1 MAEYLNVEKPF
12 LDKLQELNWQVIDQ
26 GQGIPHDPSKSLR
39 SGFREVVLEKT
50 FKNTVRRINLTE
62 QGEEWLTDKQ
72 LDDILAELTHSG
84 TLKLHEANKRA
95 HELLIKKTSVSEN
108 ELTGEKDP
116 PIKLIDFD
124 NWENNSFIAIN
135 QFRIDTPNTSK
146 KMIIPD
152 IVLFVNGLPLVVVE
166 AKDMDVSEPLSDAE
180 RQIRRYSNRRDDEFG
195 VREGEERLFHFNL
208 FSIITHGTEARVGSV
223 TAGFDYYY
231 NWKDIFPEDYQTFS
245 INAENEQTQN
255 VMIGGML
262 NKEILLDILK
272 NFTIFMQLDS
282 GHEIKIVP
290 RYQQYRAVGKII
302 KRLRTG
308 KDHKERSGVVWH
320 TQGSGKS
327 LTMAFTIRKIRSQPD
342 LKDNKIILVVDR
354 TDLEEQL
361 TNTARLAG
369 KVNVISKRRDLDK
382 LASDA
387 SNINM
392 VMIHK
397 FLQEQISQSKA
408 LQKAFK
414 EKGKVP
420 EFEPFKTV
428 NTSDR
433 ILIMI
438 DEAHRTQGGDMGDNL
453 FLAFPNATKM
463 AFTGTPLLTHRHKRK
478 THERFGG
485 HEEFI
490 DEYKIKEAVQDRATL
505 PIVYLGR
512 TSDDKNR
519 DPDAFQAEFEDLF
532 KAQTDEEKLEIQK
545 RYGTMQA
552 YLENKDR
559 LKKIADD
566 LVDHYVQEILPNGF
580 KAMVVSNSI
589 LSACRYKF
597 FIERAIQRHITAEK
611 AKEEEDQDKDLL
623 KRLEFL
629 KVAGVVSSQDN
640 NESAFITQV
649 RNEAKEKNAVES
661 FKKGFDYN
669 KPETGIAF
677 ICVCDRLL
685 TGFDAPIAQ
694 VMYLDKNLREHD
706 LLQSIARVN
715 RTKGASKK
723 YGLVVDYYGVSNHLK
738 EALAIYDGDEDVL
751 DELMQ
756 GLKDINKE
764 FPVLEARY
772 QRLIQLFEDYG
783 VKDIEAFVNQ
793 KMSDSEKE
801 NALVEKVILLAGDV
815 KFRAQFDTYL
825 KAFFDVL
832 DLLLNLPKAQKFWIP
847 CKRFGYLLMRIKNH
861 YRDPTMDLKWAGE
874 KVRKLID
881 KYLYSEGINSKIAPI
896 SLLSDEF
903 PKHIDKRKLS
913 PKAKASEMEH
923 AIRRHV
929 KINTENDPA
938 LYTKF
943 KERLELILARFKD
956 NWEQCVLE
964 LDSLRSDISAAEG
977 EGISSDG
984 LPSHISP
991 FYGLIQLY
999 AYDNQDLPAD
1009 KVDTIKTLIGN
1020 IVEALQKRI
1029 DIINFWKK
1037 NHEIQQLESEI
1048 DDLLD
1053 FCGISEIE
1061 DKHKKITTEIL
1072 ALAKKRHRDLI
1083 ANKD

>member
-1 MAEYLNVEKPF
+1 MAEYINVEKPF
-12 LDKLQELNWQVIDQ
+12 LEKLKELNWHIIDQ
-26 GQGIPHDPSKSLR
+26 GQGIPQDPSMSLR
-39 SGFREVVLEKT
+39 TGFRQVVLEET
-50 FKNTVRRINLTE
+50 FKDTIRRINLTE
-62 QGEEWLTDKQ
+62 SGKEWLTDKQ
-72 LDDILAELTHSG
+72 LDELLADLTDNG
-84 TLKLHEANKRA
+84 TLKLHEANKRV

-116 PIKLIDFD
+116 SVKLIDFD
-124 NWENNSFIAIN
+124 NWDNNSFIAIN

-146 KMIIPD
+146 KFIIPD
-152 IVLFVNGLPLVVVE
+152 IVLFLNGLPLVVVE

-180 RQIRRYSNRRDDEFG
+180 QQIRRYSNRRDDEFG
-195 VREGEERLFHFNL
+195 IREGEERLFHFNI

-223 TAGFDYYY
+223 TAEFDYYY
-231 NWKDIFPEDYQTFS
+231 NWKDIFPEEYKLIEVGKD
-245 INAENEQTQN
+245 NEATQE
-255 VMIGGML
+255 VMIRGIL
-262 NKEILLDILK
+262 NKEILLDVLK
-272 NFTIFMQLDS
+272 NFTLFMQLDS
-282 GHEIKIVP
+282 GQEIKIVP

-302 KRLRTG
+302 KRLRNG
-308 KDHKERSGVVWH
+308 IDHKERSGVVWH

-327 LTMAFTIRKIRSQPD
+327 LTMAFTIRKIRSEED
-342 LKDNKIILVVDR
+342 LKDHKIVLVVDR
-354 TDLEEQL
+354 TDLEDQL
-361 TNTARLAG
+361 AETAGLAG
-369 KVNVISKRRDLDK
+369 KVNVINKRKELNQ

-392 VMIHK
+392 VMVHK

-408 LQKAFK
+408 LQKAFS
-414 EKGKVP
+414 ERGEVP
-420 EFEPFKTV
+420 EFTPFETV
-428 NTSDR
+428 NDSER

-453 FLAFPNATKM
+453 FIAFPNATKI

-485 HEEFI
+485 HTDFI
-490 DEYKIKEAVQDRATL
+490 DEYKIREAVRDRATL

-519 DPDAFQAEFEDLF
+519 DPDAFQAEFEDMF
-532 KAQTDEEKLEIQK
+532 KKQTEAERLEIQK

-559 LKKIADD
+559 LKKIADNM
-566 LVDHYVQEILPNGF
+566 VDHYVQEILPNGF
-580 KAMVVSNSI
+580 KAMVVSSSI
-589 LSACRYKF
+589 LAACRYKF
-597 FIERAIQRHITAEK
+597 FVERAIQRHIQAEK
-611 AKEEEDQDKDLL
+611 DKLPQDQDPALL

-629 KVAGVVSSQDN
+629 KVAGVVSSNDN

-649 RNEAKEKNAVES
+649 RTEAKEKNAVES
-661 FKKGFDYN
+661 FKKGFDYE
-669 KPETGIAF
+669 KPETGITF
-677 ICVCDRLL
+677 LCVCDRLL

-756 GLKDINKE
+756 DLKDINKE

-772 QRLIQLFEDYG
+772 QRLIQLFQDYKI
-783 VKDIEAFVNQ
+783 KDIEAFVTQ
-793 KMSDSEKE
+793 TMSDKKRE
-801 NALVEKVILLAGDV
+801 NDLVEEVILLAGDV

-825 KAFFDVL
+825 KAFFDIL
-832 DLLLNLPKAQKFWIP
+832 DMLLNLPKARKFWIP
-847 CKRFGYLLMRIKNH
+847 CKRFGYLLIRIKNH
-861 YRDPTMDLKWAGE
+861 YRDPSMDLKWAGE

-881 KYLYSEGINSKIAPI
+881 KYLYSEGIDSKIAPI
-896 SLLSDEF
+896 DLLSDDF

-913 PKAKASEMEH
+913 PRAKASEMEH
-923 AIRRHV
+923 AIRRHI

-943 KERLELILARFKD
+943 KERLEGILERFKD
-956 NWEQCVLE
+956 NWEQCVLNLE
-964 LDSLRSDISAAEG
+964 DLRSEIEEAEKKG
-977 EGISSDG
+977 VSTDG

-991 FYGLIQLY
+991 FYGLLQLY
-999 AYDNQDLPAD
+999 AFNNEELPED
-1009 KVDTIKTLIGN
+1009 KIDSIKELIGK
-1020 IVEALQKRI
+1020 IVEELQKRI
-1029 DIINFWKK
+1029 DIINFWEKA
-1037 NHEIQQLESEI
+1037 HEMQQLESEV

-1061 DKHKKITTEIL
+1061 ENHKKITAEIL
-1072 ALAKKRHRDLI
+1072 ALAKKRHDDLLENI
-1083 ANKD
+1083 H

>member
-12 LDKLQELNWQVIDQ
+12 LAKLKELNWKIIDQ
-26 GQGIPHDPSKSLR
+26 GQGIPQKPAKSLR
-39 SGFREVVLEKT
+39 TGFRQVVLGET
-50 FKNTVRRINLTE
+50 FKNTIRRINRTE
-62 QGEEWLTDKQ
+62 DGVEWLTDKQ
-72 LDDILAELTHSG
+72 LDELLDDLTDNG
-84 TLKLHEANKRA
+84 TLQLHEANKRV
-95 HELLIKKTSVSEN
+95 HQLLIKKTKVAEN

-116 PIKLIDFD
+116 SVKLIDFD
-124 NWENNSFIAIN
+124 DWSSNDFVAIN

-166 AKDMDVSEPLSDAE
+166 AKDKDVSEPLSDAE

-195 VREGEERLFHFNL
+195 VREGEERLFHFNV

-223 TAGFDYYY
+223 TADFDYYY
-231 NWKDIFPEDYQTFS
+231 NWKDIFPEEYKTITVDS
-245 INAENEQTQN
+245 NNEATQE
-255 VMIGGML
+255 VMIRGIL
-262 NKEILLDILK
+262 NKEILLDVLK
-272 NFTIFMQLDS
+272 NFTIFMPLDN
-282 GHEIKIVP
+282 GKEIKIVP

-308 KDHKERSGVVWH
+308 ANHQERSGVVWH

-327 LTMAFTIRKIRSQPD
+327 LTMAFTIRKIRSEKD
-342 LKDNKIILVVDR
+342 LKDHKIVMVVDR
-354 TDLEEQL
+354 TDLEDQL
-361 TNTARLAG
+361 AKTAGLAG
-369 KVNVISKRRDLDK
+369 KVNVINKRRELNQ
-382 LASDA
+382 LANDA

-392 VMIHK
+392 IMVHK

-414 EKGKVP
+414 NKGEVP
-420 EFEPFKTV
+420 EFEPFQTV
-428 NTSDR
+428 NNSSR

-453 FLAFPNATKM
+453 FIAFPHATKI

-485 HEEFI
+485 HTEFI
-490 DEYKIKEAVQDRATL
+490 DEYKIKEAVRDRATL
-505 PIVYLGR
+505 PLIYLGR

-519 DPDAFQAEFEDLF
+519 DPDAFQAEFEDMF
-532 KAQTDEEKLEIQK
+532 KKQTEAERLEIQK
-545 RYGTMQA
+545 RYGTMRA

-559 LKKIADD
+559 LKKVADD
-566 LVDHYVQEILPNGF
+566 MVDHYIQEILPNGF
-580 KAMVVSNSI
+580 KAMVVSSSI
-589 LSACRYKF
+589 LAACRYKF
-597 FIERAIQRHITAEK
+597 YVERAIQRHIQVEK
-611 AKEEEDQDKDLL
+611 SKLLEDQDPALL

-629 KVAGVVSSQDN
+629 KVAGIVSGQDN

-649 RNEAKEKNAVES
+649 RTEAKEKNAVDS
-661 FKKGFDYN
+661 FKMDFDYDV
-669 KPETGIAF
+669 PESGIAF

-738 EALAIYDGDEDVL
+738 EALAIYDGDEEVL

-756 GLKDINKE
+756 DLKDINKE
-764 FPVLEARY
+764 FPILEARY

-783 VKDIEAFVNQ
+783 IKNMEDFANQ
-793 KMSDSEKE
+793 KMGDKQKE
-801 NALVEKVILLAGDV
+801 IDLVEKIILLAGDV

-825 KAFFDVL
+825 KSFFDIL
-832 DLLLNLPKAQKFWIP
+832 DLLLNLPKAQRFWIP
-847 CKRFGYLLMRIKNH
+847 AKRFGYLLIRIKNH

-881 KYLYSEGINSKIAPI
+881 KYLYSEGIDSKIPPI
-896 SLLSDEF
+896 SLVSEDF
-903 PKHIDKRKLS
+903 PSYINKSKLS

-923 AIRRHV
+923 AIRRHI
-929 KINTENDPA
+929 KINSENDPA

-943 KERLELILARFKD
+943 KERMESILERFRD
-956 NWEQCVLE
+956 NWEQCVLDLE
-964 LDSLRSDISAAEG
+964 DLRSDIDKTEKEG
-977 EGISSDG
+977 TASDG
-984 LPSHISP
+984 LAAHVSP

-999 AYDNQDLPAD
+999 AYDNVELPKD
-1009 KVDTIKTLIGN
+1009 KIEPIKELIGN
-1020 IVEALQKRI
+1020 VVEELQKRI
-1029 DIINFWKK
+1029 DIVNFWEKA
-1037 NHEIQQLESEI
+1037 HEVQLLEREV

-1053 FCGISEIE
+1053 FCGVDEIAE
-1061 DKHKKITTEIL
+1061 KHEKITTEIL
-1072 ALAKKRHRDLI
+1072 ALAKKRHNDLI
-1083 ANKD
+1083 SNKH

>member
-1 MAEYLNVEKPF
+1 MAEYINVEKPF
-12 LDKLQELNWQVIDQ
+12 LEKLAALKWQVIDQ
-26 GQGIPHDPSKSLR
+26 GQGIPHDPTKSLR
-39 SGFREVVLEKT
+39 NGFRQVVLEDVFKT
-50 FKNTVRRINLTE
+50 FVRSINQTE
-62 QGEEWLTDKQ
+62 KGEVWLTDKQ
-72 LDDILAELTHSG
+72 LKELLADLTDNG
-84 TLKLHEANKRA
+84 ALKLHEANKRI
-95 HELLIKKTSVSEN
+95 HDLLIKKTSVSEN

-116 PIKLIDFD
+116 PVKLIDFED
-124 NWENNSFIAIN
+124 WENNSFIAIN
-135 QFRIDTPNTSK
+135 QFRVDTPNTSK

-166 AKDMDVSEPLSDAE
+166 AKDFDVSEPLSEAE

-195 VREGEERLFHFNL
+195 VKEGEERLFHFNL
-208 FSIITHGTEARVGSV
+208 FSIITYGTEARVGSV
-223 TAGFDYYY
+223 TAEFDYYY
-231 NWKDIFPEDYQTFS
+231 NWKDIFPEEYKTIPIDTG
-245 INAENEQTQN
+245 NEATQE
-255 VMIGGML
+255 VMIRGIL

-272 NFTIFMQLDS
+272 NFTLFMQLDS
-282 GHEIKIVP
+282 GQEIKIVP

-308 KDHKERSGVVWH
+308 KDHRERSGVVWH

-327 LTMAFTIRKIRSQPD
+327 LTMAFTIRKIRSSSD
-342 LKDNKIILVVDR
+342 LKDHKIIIVVDR

-361 TNTARLAG
+361 TSTAGLAG
-369 KVNVISKRRDLDK
+369 RVNIVNKRKELDQ

-408 LQKAFK
+408 LQKAFR
-414 EKGKVP
+414 ERGEVP
-420 EFEPFKTV
+420 EFTPFETV
-428 NTSDR
+428 SDSER

-438 DEAHRTQGGDMGDNL
+438 DEAHRTQGGAMGDNL
-453 FLAFPNATKM
+453 FLAFPNSTKI
-463 AFTGTPLLTHRHKRK
+463 AFTGTPLLTNRHKRK

-485 HEEFI
+485 HDEFL
-490 DEYKIKEAVQDRATL
+490 DEYKIREAVRDRATL

-519 DPDAFQAEFEDLF
+519 DPDAFQADFEDMF
-532 KAQTDEEKLEIQK
+532 KKQTEAERMEIQK

-559 LKKIADD
+559 LKKIADN

-580 KAMVVSNSI
+580 KAMVVSSSI
-589 LSACRYKF
+589 LAACRYKYF
-597 FIERAIQRHITAEK
+597 VERAIQRHIKAEQEK
-611 AKEEEDQDKDLL
+611 APKDRDAALME
-623 KRLEFL
+623 RLEFL
-629 KVAGVVSSQDN
+629 KVAGIVSGQDN

-649 RNEAKEKNAVES
+649 RTEAKEKNAVDN
-661 FKKGFDYN
+661 FKKDFDYN
-669 KPETGIAF
+669 KPETGVAF
-677 ICVCDRLL
+677 LCVCDRLL

-723 YGLVVDYYGVSNHLK
+723 YGLVVDYYGVANHLK
-738 EALAIYDGDEDVL
+738 EALAIYDGDEEVL
-751 DELMQ
+751 EELMH

-764 FPVLEARY
+764 FPILEARY
-772 QRLIQLFEDYG
+772 QRLIQLFQDYG
-783 VKDIEAFVNQ
+783 VKDIEAFVTQ
-793 KMSDSEKE
+793 TMGDKE
-801 NALVEKVILLAGDV
+801 RENKLVEEVILLAEDV

-825 KAFFDVL
+825 KAFYDVL
-832 DLLLNLPKAQKFWIP
+832 DLLLNLPKAYQFWVP

-881 KYLYSEGINSKIAPI
+881 KYLYSEGINSRIPPI
-896 SLLSDEF
+896 SLVEDDF
-903 PKHIDKRKLS
+903 PKYIEKSKLS

-923 AIRRHV
+923 AIRRHI

-943 KERLELILARFKD
+943 KERMEKILERFKD
-956 NWEQCVLE
+956 NWEQCVIDLE
-964 LDSLRSDISAAEG
+964 DLREAITRAEE

-984 LPSHISP
+984 LPTHISP

-999 AYDNQDLPAD
+999 AYDNQELPAEQIED
-1009 KVDTIKTLIGN
+1009 IKALIGN

-1029 DIINFWKK
+1029 DIINFWEKA
-1037 NHEIQQLESEI
+1037 HEVQQLEAEI

-1053 FCGISEIE
+1053 FCGIAEIE
-1061 DKHKKITTEIL
+1061 EKHQKITMEIL
-1072 ALAKKRHRDLI
+1072 ALAKKRHDDLI
-1083 ANKD
+1083 EHKS